1 MDKLQFR
8 FFEFAA
14 DVFQLAAPLAE
25 QPDLHDLAK
34 EVIMASSRM
43 GAPFYRKNFWDFS
56 DEEFENNF
64 SSARMDMHDTL
75 LYLKM
80 LIDACPENKELKFL
94 EMKANGFMVFLGG
107 CTKDRVAV

>member
-1 MDKLQFR
+1 MIDKLQFR
-8 FFEFAA
+8 FLEFA
-14 DVFQLAAPLAE
+14 DEVFQLAAPLA
-25 QPDLHDLAK
+25 QQSDLHYLAK

-56 DEEFENNF
+56 DKEFENNF

-80 LIDACPENKELKFL
+80 LIDVCPDNQELKFM
-94 EMKANGFMVFLGG
+94 EMKAKGFMAFLGG
-107 CTKDRVAV
+107 